1 MKISVDWIK
10 DFVDLPEELSDR
22 DISERITLGVCEVE
36 GFERIGSVLNNVTVA
51 AVTGVEPHPDAD
63 KLKLATVDLGGG
75 KTARVV
81 CGAPNCRTGIKVSYA
96 AIGTA
101 LPGGFILE
109 PKKIRGILSEG
120 MLCAEDELGLSD
132 DHEGLMELDSDA
144 SVGAVLADAL
154 GKESV
159 DDLILDVDNKSLT
172 HRPDCWDTTVWPGNS
187 RQSSERLFKINLM
200 RNGQTSSGRK

>member
-81 CGAPNCRTGIKVSYA
+81 CGAPNCRTGIKVRHRTSRRVHF
-96 AIGTA
+96 GTQENSGDSFRGHA
-101 LPGGFILE
+101 L
-109 PKKIRGILSEG
+109 R
-120 MLCAEDELGLSD
+120 
-132 DHEGLMELDSDA
+132 
-144 SVGAVLADAL
+144 
-154 GKESV
+154 
-159 DDLILDVDNKSLT
+159 
-172 HRPDCWDTTVWPGNS
+172 
-187 RQSSERLFKINLM
+187 
-200 RNGQTSSGRK
+200 